1 MFVLLVFV
9 ICYLLYPQLLLSRME
24 LTKYTP
30 NILMYNC
37 DHTIFPGFLIL
48 FLCATAYKTWI
59 FEKYVSELELFSCD
73 FKIDCILVW

>member
-1 MFVLLVFV
+1 MPLQLFLGSIVMQNIQIFNRGPVMFVLLVFV

-48 FLCATAYKTWI
+48 FLCATAYKT
-59 FEKYVSELELFSCD
+59 
-73 FKIDCILVW
+73 